1 MVRFIDTLKKAFD
14 YAGQSSSGT
23 SPFASA
29 AAKDPS
35 GITGIKTTLPS
46 SYNNELENAVNALS
60 ESDLAFLGKILTVS
74 FVDDQ
79 ARVNNVP
86 GEGIVATPAKPF
98 QQAGGAQASTNDI
111 NDYNLATGF

>member
-1 MVRFIDTLKKAFD
+1 MVHFIDTLKKAFD
-14 YAGQSSSGT
+14 YAGQQST
-23 SPFASA
+23 PFATA
-29 AAKDPS
+29 ANTPS
-35 GITGIKTTLPS
+35 GITGIKANLPS
-46 SYNNELENAVNALS
+46 SFNNDLENAVNALS

-86 GEGIVATPAKPF
+86 GEGIVTTPKPF
-98 QQAGGAQASTNDI
+98 QQAGAATNNNAI